1 MRLPSSRRDA
11 RHSKQPC
18 GVRGVAK
25 EAVWEEEGVKK
36 PTGIISPRDVRDGW
50 NSNETD
56 GE

>member
-1 MRLPSSRRDA
+1 MHAIVSNPAES
-11 RHSKQPC
+11 
-18 GVRGVAK
+18 GGVAK

-36 PTGIISPRDVRDGW
+36 PTGIISPREVRDGW